1 MRLKTKLVIGLGFLF
16 IVILV
21 FGVLSI
27 VSINRLK
34 NNADQVLKN
43 NYETLV
49 YNNNML
55 EALNKLPADTGA
67 WRVFEDNLRQQEA
80 NVTEQ
85 GEGQATAELR
95 KGFDNYKLK
104 PGDSLSHN
112 TILKNIQIINELN
125 QQAILQ
131 KNEMVKNAAETA
143 NTWLTLIF
151 TVLALIAFTL
161 VVNFPSVI
169 GGPIQS
175 LSEGISAIAGKDYKK
190 RIHLKQKDEF
200 GDLANAFNTMA
211 EKLDEYEHS
220 NLAKIKFEKSRI
232 ETIINKMN
240 EAIIGFD
247 EKRNILFMN
256 AVAESLLNL
265 KEKEV
270 AGKYAAD
277 IALKNDLMRRLL
289 QNGDEDELKIYA
301 DNKESYF
308 SKEKIVMKNENQI
321 IGEVIVL
328 QNITPFHELDEAK
341 TNFIATISHELKTPI
356 SSILM
361 SAKLLDD
368 ERVGMINEE
377 QKGLVQHIKEDSE
390 RLLKITGELL
400 NLTQVESGKIQLAFQ
415 PVMPKEIL
423 RYAID
428 ANKTQA
434 DQQKQTIEIRIGPSV
449 EAVNAD
455 KEKTS
460 WVLTNLIAN
469 AIRYSFEDSK
479 IIVSIEQKDKTVVF
493 SVQDFGKG
501 IDSNYKDKIF
511 DRYFR
516 VPGNKEEGT
525 GLGLA
530 ICREFIEAQ
539 GGKIWVESDYGDGSK
554 FSFWL
559 PVA

>member
-1 MRLKTKLVIGLGFLF
+1 MRLKTKLIIGLGFLF

-21 FGVLSI
+21 FGILSI

-34 NNADQVLKN
+34 NNANLVLKN

-49 YNNNML
+49 YDNNML
-55 EALNKLPADTGA
+55 EALNKLPADTSA
-67 WRVFEDNLRQQEA
+67 WKIFEDNLQLQEA
-80 NVTEQ
+80 NITEK
-85 GEGQATAELR
+85 GENAATIELR
-95 KGFDNYKLK
+95 NSFNKYKLK

-112 TILKNIQIINELN
+112 KILKNIQIINQVN
-125 QQAILQ
+125 QQAIQQ
-131 KNEMVKNAAETA
+131 KNEMAKNSAETA

-161 VVNFPSVI
+161 VINFPSVI
-169 GGPIQS
+169 GGPIRT
-175 LSEGISAIAGKDYKK
+175 LAEGIGAIASKDYKK

-240 EAIIGFD
+240 DAIIGLD

-270 AGKYAAD
+270 VGKYAAD
-277 IALKNDLMRRLL
+277 VALKNDLMRRLL

-301 DNKESYF
+301 DKKESYF
-308 SKEKIVMKNENQI
+308 SKEKIVMKNEDES

-361 SAKLLDD
+361 SAKLMED
-368 ERVGMINEE
+368 ERIGIVNAE
-377 QKGLVQHIKEDSE
+377 QKELVQHIREDSE

-434 DQQKQTIEIRIGPSV
+434 DQQKQVIEMRIGPSV
-449 EAVNAD
+449 EAINAD

-479 IIVSIEQKDKTVVF
+479 IIVSVEQKDKMVVF
-493 SVQDFGKG
+493 SVQDFGRG

>member
-1 MRLKTKLVIGLGFLF
+1 M
-16 IVILV
+16 
-21 FGVLSI
+21 
-27 VSINRLK
+27 
-34 NNADQVLKN
+34 
-43 NYETLV
+43 
-49 YNNNML
+49 
-55 EALNKLPADTGA
+55 
-67 WRVFEDNLRQQEA
+67 
-80 NVTEQ
+80 
-85 GEGQATAELR
+85 
-95 KGFDNYKLK
+95 
-104 PGDSLSHN
+104 
-112 TILKNIQIINELN
+112 
-125 QQAILQ
+125 
-131 KNEMVKNAAETA
+131 NAADTA

-169 GGPIQS
+169 SGPIQT
-175 LSEGISAIAGKDYKK
+175 LSEGIGAIAGKDYKK

-200 GDLANAFNTMA
+200 GDLANAFNLMA

-240 EAIIGFD
+240 DAIIGFD
-247 EKRNILFMN
+247 QKRNILFMN

-265 KEKEV
+265 KEKDV
-270 AGKYAAD
+270 VGKYAAD
-277 IALKNDLMRRLL
+277 VALKNDLMRRLL

-301 DNKESYF
+301 DRKESYF
-308 SKEKIVMKNENQI
+308 SKEKIIVKNEEQV

-361 SAKLLDD
+361 SAKLLEDA
-368 ERVGMINEE
+368 RVGVVNEE

-400 NLTQVESGKIQLAFQ
+400 NLTQVEAGKIQLAFQ
-415 PVMPKEIL
+415 PVLPKEIL
-423 RYAID
+423 LYALD

-434 DQQKQTIEIRIGPSV
+434 GQQKQTIEMRIDPLV

-460 WVLTNLIAN
+460 WVLSNLVAN

-479 IIVSIEQKDKTVVF
+479 IIVSAERKDKTVVF

>member
-1 MRLKTKLVIGLGFLF
+1 MRLKTKLIIGLGFLF

-21 FGVLSI
+21 FGILSI

-34 NNADQVLKN
+34 NNTDQVLKN

-49 YNNNML
+49 YDNNML
-55 EALNKLPADTGA
+55 EALNTLPADTSA
-67 WRVFEDNLRQQEA
+67 WKVFEDNLLLQEA
-80 NVTEQ
+80 NITEK
-85 GEGQATAELR
+85 GEGTATVELR
-95 KGFDNYKLK
+95 NSFTKYKLK
-104 PGDSLSHN
+104 PGDSVSHN
-112 TILKNIQIINELN
+112 KILKNIQIINEVN
-125 QQAILQ
+125 QQAIQQ
-131 KNEMVKNAAETA
+131 KNELAKNAADTA

-169 GGPIQS
+169 GGPIRS

-190 RIHLKQKDEF
+190 RIRLTQKDEF

-240 EAIIGFD
+240 DAIIGFD

-270 AGKYAAD
+270 TGKYAAD
-277 IALKNDLMRRLL
+277 VALKNDLMRRLL
-289 QNGDEDELKIYA
+289 QNDEEDELKIYA

-308 SKEKIVMKNENQI
+308 SKEKIVMKNEEYT

-361 SAKLLDD
+361 SAKLMED
-368 ERVGMINEE
+368 ERIGMVNAE
-377 QKGLVQHIKEDSE
+377 QKELVQHIREDSE

-434 DQQKQTIEIRIGPSV
+434 EQQKQVIEMRIGPSV
-449 EAVNAD
+449 EAINAD

-479 IIVSIEQKDKTVVF
+479 IIVSVEQKDKMVVF
-493 SVQDFGKG
+493 SVEDFGKG

>member
-1 MRLKTKLVIGLGFLF
+1 MRLKTKLIIGLGFLF

-21 FGVLSI
+21 FGILSI
-27 VSINRLK
+27 ASINRLK
-34 NNADQVLKN
+34 NNSDKVLKN

-55 EALNKLPADTGA
+55 EALNKLPADASA
-67 WRVFEDNLRQQEA
+67 WKMFEDNLQLQEA
-80 NVTEQ
+80 NVTER
-85 GEGQATAELR
+85 GEAPATIELR
-95 KGFDNYKLK
+95 SSFNTYKLK

-112 TILKNIQIINELN
+112 TILKNIQFINQLN

-131 KNEMVKNAAETA
+131 KNELAKNAADTA

-169 GGPIQS
+169 SGPIQS
-175 LSEGISAIAGKDYKK
+175 LSEGISAIAGKNYKK

-240 EAIIGFD
+240 DAIIGFD

-265 KEKEV
+265 KEKDV
-270 AGKYAAD
+270 LGKYAAD
-277 IALKNDLMRRLL
+277 LALKNDLMRRLL

-301 DNKESYF
+301 DRKESYF
-308 SKEKIVMKNENQI
+308 SKEKIIVKNEEQV

-368 ERVGMINEE
+368 ERVGTVNQE

-400 NLTQVESGKIQLAFQ
+400 NLTQVEAGKIQLAFQ
-415 PVMPKEIL
+415 PVMPNEIL
-423 RYAID
+423 LYAIG

-434 DQQKQTIEIRIGPSV
+434 EQQKQVIEMRIDPAV
-449 EAVNAD
+449 KAVNAD

-460 WVLTNLIAN
+460 WVLTNLVAN

-479 IIVSIEQKDKTVVF
+479 IIVSAERKDNTVVF

-559 PVA
+559 PLA

>member
-1 MRLKTKLVIGLGFLF
+1 
-16 IVILV
+16 VILV
-21 FGVLSI
+21 FGILSI
-27 VSINRLK
+27 ASINRLK
-34 NNADQVLKN
+34 NNSEKVLKN

-67 WRVFEDNLRQQEA
+67 WKVFEDNLLLQQA
-80 NVTEQ
+80 NVTEP
-85 GEGQATAELR
+85 GEGPATAELTSA
-95 KGFDNYKLK
+95 FNTYKSNS
-104 PGDSLSHN
+104 GDSLSHN
-112 TILKNIQIINELN
+112 VILKNIQVINQLN
-125 QQAILQ
+125 QQAIMQ
-131 KNEMVKNAAETA
+131 KNELAMNAADTA

-169 GGPIQS
+169 SDPIQT
-175 LSEGISAIAGKDYKK
+175 LSEGIGAIAGKDYKK

-200 GDLANAFNTMA
+200 GDLANAFNIMA

-240 EAIIGFD
+240 DAIIGFD
-247 EKRNILFMN
+247 QKRNILFMN

-265 KEKEV
+265 KEKDV
-270 AGKYAAD
+270 LGKYAPD
-277 IALKNDLMRRLL
+277 IALKNDLLRRLL

-301 DNKESYF
+301 DKKESYF
-308 SKEKIVMKNENQI
+308 SKEKIIVKNEEQV

-361 SAKLLDD
+361 SAKLLEDA
-368 ERVGMINEE
+368 RVGVVNEE

-400 NLTQVESGKIQLAFQ
+400 NLTQVEAGKIQLAFQ
-415 PVMPKEIL
+415 PVLPKEIL
-423 RYAID
+423 LYAID

-434 DQQKQTIEIRIGPSV
+434 EQLKQTIEMRIDPLV

-460 WVLTNLIAN
+460 WVLSNLVAN

-479 IIVSIEQKDKTVVF
+479 IIVSAERKDKTVVF

>member
-1 MRLKTKLVIGLGFLF
+1 MRLKTKLIIGLGFLF

-21 FGVLSI
+21 FGILSI
-27 VSINRLK
+27 ASINRLK
-34 NNADQVLKN
+34 DNATYVLKN
-43 NYETLV
+43 NYVTLE

-55 EALNKLPADTGA
+55 EALNRLPADTSA
-67 WRVFEDNLRQQEA
+67 WKVFEDNLRRQET
-80 NVTEQ
+80 NITER
-85 GEGQATAELR
+85 GEADATRTLR
-95 KGFDNYKLK
+95 EAFTNYKRK
-104 PGDSLSHN
+104 PGDSISHN
-112 TILKNIQIINELN
+112 TILKSLQFINHLN

-131 KNEMVKNAAETA
+131 KSEIANTASETA

-151 TVLALIAFTL
+151 TILAIIALTL

-232 ETIINKMN
+232 ETIINKMTD
-240 EAIIGFD
+240 AIIGFD

-265 KEKEV
+265 KEKDV
-270 AGKYAAD
+270 AGRYAPD
-277 IALKNDLMRRLL
+277 IALKNDLLRKLL
-289 QNGDEDELKIYA
+289 QDTDKEELKIYA

-308 SKEKIVMKNENQI
+308 DKEKIVMKNEDQV

-341 TNFIATISHELKTPI
+341 TNFIATVSHELKTPI

-368 ERVGMINEE
+368 ERVGAINNE
-377 QKGLVQHIKEDSE
+377 QKELVHHIKEDSE

-400 NLTQVESGKIQLAFQ
+400 NLTQVEAGKIQLAFQ
-415 PVMPKEIL
+415 PVKPEEIV

-428 ANKTQA
+428 ANKAQA
-434 DQQKQTIEIRIGPSV
+434 EQQKIFIEKKLPVSIP
-449 EAVNAD
+449 AVNAD

-469 AIRYSFEDSK
+469 AIRYSFEESK
-479 IIVSIEQKDKTVVF
+479 IIVEAEHKDKTVVF
-493 SVQDFGKG
+493 SVKDFGKG
-501 IDSNYKDKIF
+501 IDSKYRDRIF

-516 VPGNKEEGT
+516 VPGTKEEGT

-539 GGKIWVESDYGDGSK
+539 GGKIWVESDYGEGSK

-559 PVA
+559 PAA

>member
-1 MRLKTKLVIGLGFLF
+1 MRLKTKLIIGLGFLF

-21 FGVLSI
+21 FGILSI
-27 VSINRLK
+27 ASINRLK
-34 NNADQVLKN
+34 NNADHVLKN

-55 EALNKLPADTGA
+55 EALNRLPRDTSA
-67 WRVFEDNLRQQEA
+67 WRIFEDNLKLQEA
-80 NVTEQ
+80 NITEQ
-85 GEGQATAELR
+85 GEGPATAELR
-95 KGFDNYKLK
+95 KNFTAYNLK

-112 TILKNIQIINELN
+112 TILKNIQFINHLN
-125 QQAILQ
+125 QQAIMQ
-131 KNEMVKNAAETA
+131 KSEMVKNAAETA

-151 TVLALIAFTL
+151 TVLALVAFIL
-161 VVNFPSVI
+161 VINFPSVI

-175 LSEGISAIAGKDYKK
+175 LSEGIGAIAGKDYKK

-240 EAIIGFD
+240 DAIIGLD
-247 EKRNILFMN
+247 EKRNIIFMN

-270 AGKYAAD
+270 QGQYAAD
-277 IALKNDLMRRLL
+277 IAIRNDLMRRLL
-289 QNGDEDELKIYA
+289 QAGDEDELKIYA
-301 DNKESYF
+301 DKKESYF
-308 SKEKIVMKNENQI
+308 SKERIVMKNEDQV

-361 SAKLLDD
+361 SAKLLEDQ
-368 ERVGMINEE
+368 RVGSVNAE
-377 QKGLVQHIKEDSE
+377 QKELVQHIKEDSE

-400 NLTQVESGKIQLAFQ
+400 NLTQVEAGKIQLAFQ

-423 RYAID
+423 QYAID
-428 ANKTQA
+428 ANKAQA
-434 DQQKQTIEIRIGPSV
+434 EQLRQVIEKRIDPAV

-479 IIVSIEQKDKTVVF
+479 IIASVEQKDKTVVF

-501 IDSNYKDKIF
+501 IDSKYKDRIF

-516 VPGNKEEGT
+516 VPGTKEEGT